1 MPPNKTY
8 LVRGKGG
15 KRKTEKSSKLYTL
28 VVYLV
33 GGPAE
38 DIEDPIISRT
48 IQIRGDQTLKHL
60 HRAIFK
66 AFNRSDEHL
75 YEFDLGEDG
84 PDSASK
90 IYSIPMD
97 SVFPGLDDRELAGD
111 VSTTTMDSLGLELD
125 RRFSYTFDYTLTKND
140 HRTLGP
146 EGRCQASIH
155 IISEDPGRN
164 LDKSPSAWIISKLS
178 GLLYSI
184 I

>member
-8 LVRGKGG
+8 LVRGKRE

-38 DIEDPIISRT
+38 DIEDPIISRA

-75 YEFDLGEDG
+75 YEFDLGEEG
-84 PDSASK
+84 PDGASK
-90 IYSIPMD
+90 IYSIP
-97 SVFPGLDDRELAGD
+97 
-111 VSTTTMDSLGLELD
+111 
-125 RRFSYTFDYTLTKND
+125 
-140 HRTLGP
+140 
-146 EGRCQASIH
+146 
-155 IISEDPGRN
+155 
-164 LDKSPSAWIISKLS
+164 
-178 GLLYSI
+178 
-184 I
+184 